1 MMYRKKGKI
10 QIGCG
15 LLLYAKLDIRGPGV
29 VRIGRNCIVR
39 HSPGNRF
46 HYVTIYTHST
56 DSHIAIGNEARFCG
70 ARISC
75 KYSVQIGDHV
85 LIEDAGIHD
94 TDFHSIE
101 KDRGVPVGE
110 SKESCEI
117 TIGDRVGIAARSIVA
132 KGVKIGNDVIIGPG
146 SIVTRSL
153 ADGVF
158 ALGNPA
164 RPIPPQS
171 PICYDGTRPTKSSQS
186 HGALP

>member
-1 MMYRKKGKI
+1 MMYCRNEKI

-15 LLLYAKLDIRGPGV
+15 LLLYARLDIRGPGF
-29 VRIGRNCIVR
+29 VRIGHNCVVG

-46 HYVTIYTHST
+46 HYVTIYTHSS
-56 DSHIAIGNEARFCG
+56 DSYIAVGNEARLFG

-75 KYSVQIGDHV
+75 KYSVRIGDQV
-85 LIEDAGIHD
+85 LIEDAGIRD

-110 SKESCEI
+110 SKENCEI

-132 KGVKIGNDVIIGPG
+132 KGVRIGNDVIIGPG
-146 SIVTRSL
+146 SIVTRPL
-153 ADGVF
+153 GDGVF

-171 PICYDGTRPTKSSQS
+171 PICYDGTHPTKS
-186 HGALP
+186 